1 MHAQVYLHVDHVN
14 VSLSCK
20 ATLAATTQ
28 VVSSTRSII
37 KFCRGQSEQNNDST
51 THRSESQHIAGS
63 SKSCAVN
70 WNWCYCFSAWLH
82 LHATFSFLSYTTRH
96 CCNSYLCQ
104 LHCLPSQE
112 ATLLS
117 KVVLACISHCYHTDW
132 QEVHRNRARLPWERN
147 SETTKSCPQIS
158 SHMKGRSTVISSIW
172 WIVTCLEIAW
182 MHLSLKQ
189 RIEMHFCLSLT

>member
-1 MHAQVYLHVDHVN
+1 MLVSAAKLLWLQWYKWWAAQGE
-14 VSLSCK
+14 SLSFVGDNLNKTMTVRHIDLK
-20 ATLAATTQ
+20 ANTLLAVQ
-28 VVSSTRSII
+28 SRVLST
-37 KFCRGQSEQNNDST
+37 ETDA
-51 THRSESQHIAGS
+51 IASVPGFTYMQPL
-63 SKSCAVN
+63 N
-70 WNWCYCFSAWLH
+70 
-82 LHATFSFLSYTTRH
+82 FLSYTTIH

-132 QEVHRNRARLPWERN
+132 QEVHRNRARLSWERN
-147 SETTKSCPQIS
+147 SETTESCPQIS